1 MNRKILSILL
11 LFIIFLPLMGF
22 TRAEVSKKSE
32 LTEELKEN
40 LIPIKTIE
48 AGNGFEDLMPL
59 KEILDNNKIIAMG
72 GSNPWDG
79 RVFFQMKHR
88 IFEFLVHEMGY
99 RVFAMEANFGSS
111 KIINDYILYGRGS
124 VDECLKVL
132 EFWTWDTKEVA
143 DMIKWMREFNVNAED
158 NNKIR
163 FYGFDMQ
170 SINNSLIYVLDYLTK
185 VGSSSIVDYNRKLK
199 DFNNR
204 IIKVGKEKSRNLL
217 KI

>member
-72 GSNPWDG
+72 GKQPMGRQSFFSN
-79 RVFFQMKHR
+79 
-88 IFEFLVHEMGY
+88 E
-99 RVFAMEANFGSS
+99 
-111 KIINDYILYGRGS
+111 
-124 VDECLKVL
+124 
-132 EFWTWDTKEVA
+132 T
-143 DMIKWMREFNVNAED
+143 
-158 NNKIR
+158 
-163 FYGFDMQ
+163 
-170 SINNSLIYVLDYLTK
+170 
-185 VGSSSIVDYNRKLK
+185 
-199 DFNNR
+199 
-204 IIKVGKEKSRNLL
+204 
-217 KI
+217 

>member
-1 MNRKILSILL
+1 
-11 LFIIFLPLMGF
+11 
-22 TRAEVSKKSE
+22 
-32 LTEELKEN
+32 
-40 LIPIKTIE
+40 
-48 AGNGFEDLMPL
+48 
-59 KEILDNNKIIAMG
+59 
-72 GSNPWDG
+72 
-79 RVFFQMKHR
+79 MKHR
-88 IFEFLVHEMGY
+88 IFEFLVHEMGGY

-204 IIKVGKEKSRNLL
+204 IIKVGKREIQEFTKDIDEIHKEIVENKNKYIKNSSMGEYEIILHNMEIIYQYIDFT
-217 KI
+217 KIIV